1 MSYHLNLQ
9 QIVQNFL
16 QDLYKAPHSSLA
28 KSGATVTTYRH
39 QTSRGRKIHQILE
52 FCINLEVPRNLVCL
66 EILEAWKS
74 CVTWILR
81 VSSHVSPSSL
91 LCMSPCCLVR
101 SEAPLHF
108 SDLSSV
114 TKRHFR
120 SLQCSG
126 ASQGFMSNDCKLSST
141 ICKDILDSRVW
152 FLRGVCARHDQ
163 DYLLHLYY
171 LKPSLAPQLRLKYY
185 RYFSHNRLFTISKSN
200 SNIGHFIRS
209 SPL

>member
-16 QDLYKAPHSSLA
+16 QDLYKAHHSSLA

-101 SEAPLHF
+101 SEAPLH
-108 SDLSSV
+108 STALGCILV
-114 TKRHFR
+114 TFLALLK
-120 SLQCSG
+120 G
-126 ASQGFMSNDCKLSST
+126 
-141 ICKDILDSRVW
+141 ILGHYSAVAPPK
-152 FLRGVCARHDQ
+152 GSCQMTAN
-163 DYLLHLYY
+163 YL
-171 LKPSLAPQLRLKYY
+171 PQYAKT
-185 RYFSHNRLFTISKSN
+185 S
-200 SNIGHFIRS
+200 
-209 SPL
+209 